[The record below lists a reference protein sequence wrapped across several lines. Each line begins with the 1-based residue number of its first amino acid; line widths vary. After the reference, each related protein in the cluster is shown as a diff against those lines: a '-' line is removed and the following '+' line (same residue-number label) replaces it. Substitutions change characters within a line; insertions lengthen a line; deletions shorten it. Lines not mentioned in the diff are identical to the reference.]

1 MAVKKKRLCDVKCGE
16 TVKIVSFTEVSDKSR
31 RIRELGFSPESSV
44 TCVMQSPLGDPT
56 AYLVRGSLIA
66 LRREHSEKIL
76 VEVI

>member
-1 MAVKKKRLCDVKCGE
+1 MKTIRLCDIKCGE
-16 TVKIVSFTEVSDKSR
+16 TAKIFSLTGLGKSERRLSD
-31 RIRELGFSPESSV
+31 LGFVSGGKV
-44 TCVMQSPLGDPT
+44 TCMLRSPLGDPT

>member
-1 MAVKKKRLCDVKCGE
+1 MRLCDIKCGE
-16 TVKIVSFTEVSDKSR
+16 TAKIVSLADLSEKKRRLSD
-31 RIRELGFSPESSV
+31 LGFAEGREV
-44 TCVMQSPLGDPT
+44 ACMLKSPLGDPT

>member
-1 MAVKKKRLCDVKCGE
+1 MKTMRLCDMKCGE
-16 TVKIVSFTEVSDKSR
+16 TAKIISLSNLSEKKRRLSD
-31 RIRELGFSPESSV
+31 LGFV
-44 TCVMQSPLGDPT
+44 VGGKVACMLKSPLGDPT